1 MSEMRT
7 KAILGTVILT
17 MMLCACGNDAK
28 VIEGTVQSKATGTG
42 GETSAET
49 ETDAIAENTSVNAE
63 EQQEPAAANYKGY
76 VFIYQDV
83 VIEMDAD
90 AAPIIEQLGEP
101 DSYFEAPSC
110 AFEGI
115 DKMYAYRS
123 FELDTYPTDDKDYIS
138 AVIFKD
144 DTIVT
149 PEGIGIGDSVSR
161 LQEVYGSQWNDEDG
175 MMVYEKDGMKLCFIV
190 DGDSVIS
197 VEFRSGVIEQ

>member
-1 MSEMRT
+1 MRV
-7 KAILGTVILT
+7 KVIFGTVLLAAL
-17 MMLCACGNDAK
+17 LCGCGNDAK
-28 VIEGTVQSKATGTG
+28 VIEGTVQTKAAAAG
-42 GETSAET
+42 GETEAGTASA
-49 ETDAIAENTSVNAE
+49 AGAEDTSVSTE
-63 EQQEPAAANYKGY
+63 EQQELATANYKGY
-76 VFIYQDV
+76 AFIYQDV

-115 DKMYAYRS
+115 DKMYTYRG

-144 DTIVT
+144 DTLVT

-161 LQEVYGSQWNDEDG
+161 LEEVYGTQWHDEDG
-175 MMVYEKDGMKLCFIV
+175 MMVYEKDGMKLCFIIG
-190 DGDSVIS
+190 DDSVIS
-197 VEFRSGVIEQ
+197 VEYQSCATEE

>member
-1 MSEMRT
+1 MRT
-7 KAILGTVILT
+7 KAILGTVILMT
-17 MMLCACGNDAK
+17 LLCACGNDAK
-28 VIEGTVQSKATGTG
+28 VIEGTVQSKATGAS
-42 GETSAET
+42 GETAAET
-49 ETDAIAENTSVNAE
+49 ESDAGAENTLVSTE
-63 EQQEPAAANYKGY
+63 EQQGTAAANYKGY

-115 DKMYAYRS
+115 DKMYTYRS

-138 AVIFKD
+138 SVIFKD

-149 PEGIGIGDSVSR
+149 PEGIGIGDSVAS
-161 LQEVYGSQWNDEDG
+161 LETAYGTQWNDEDG

-190 DGDSVIS
+190 DEDTVIS
-197 VEFRSGVIEQ
+197 VEFRSCAIE